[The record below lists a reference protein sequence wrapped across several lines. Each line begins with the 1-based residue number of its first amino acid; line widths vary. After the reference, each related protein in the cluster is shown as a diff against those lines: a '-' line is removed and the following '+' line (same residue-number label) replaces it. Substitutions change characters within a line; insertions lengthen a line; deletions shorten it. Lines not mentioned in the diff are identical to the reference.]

1 MATKRKPTKKRAAKK
16 KKAAKKTNLKG
27 YLKRKN
33 LRLPH
38 GYKLVKRK
46 PKKRAKKRAAKK

>member
-1 MATKRKPTKKRAAKK
+1 MTTKRKPTKKR
-16 KKAAKKTNLKG
+16 AAKKTNLKG